1 MNDPTANIILWALPA
16 GETDRLHE
24 RPLTS
29 FPLTPAQADK
39 VEEAAGRDGW
49 HGFRR
54 AIDDNELPDF
64 AGAIKG
70 VKRKRKK

>member
-1 MNDPTANIILWALPA
+1 MKPKIQSLVILWALPA
-16 GETDRLHE
+16 GQTDRLHE

-39 VEEAAGRDGW
+39 VQEAAAREGW

-54 AIDDNELPDF
+54 AIENNDLPDF
-64 AGAIKG
+64 AGTLA
-70 VKRKRKK
+70 R